1 MPNSLSSRQ
10 CIPITPATNRRNAE
24 LKRHGQRLNFKKQVQ
39 KTEQYQR
46 LKLMKSRHS

>member
-1 MPNSLSSRQ
+1 MISSRHR
-10 CIPITPATNRRNAE
+10 IPITPGTNCRKTE